1 MTGVDFG
8 LVNEATGFR
17 IVEMVLQAEDTSS
30 RIQPSALIAAGQQD
44 YGLYCATCH
53 GPGGYGDG
61 PLAGSLDPK
70 PAKHSNG
77 DYMNPLTDAYLFQVV
92 EEGGA

>member
-1 MTGVDFG
+1 VTGVDFG

-30 RIQPSALIAAGQQD
+30 RIQPSALIAGGQQD

-53 GPGGYGDG
+53 GPGASVGKSAMMAGWGGTLSDQQILG
-61 PLAGSLDPK
+61 LVAFMRSLAEPPYSVAP
-70 PAKHSNG
+70 
-77 DYMNPLTDAYLFQVV
+77 
-92 EEGGA
+92 